1 MIATVAAT
9 IAALTVEGGLNE
21 LSVVFDELV
30 DINIP
35 ALVSIRIVELLLHL
49 FFEFRCATLLR
60 DLRVGL
66 LKGNAVVAIFVNG
79 AQAEFLVDSFLV
91 LLGKLALG
99 DYLTGR

>member
-9 IAALTVEGGLNE
+9 IAALAVERRLNE

-30 DINIP
+30 DINVT
-35 ALVSIRIVELLLHL
+35 ALVSIRIVELLLQL
-49 FFEFRCATLLR
+49 FFEFRCADLLR

-66 LKGNAVVAIFVNG
+66 LKGNTVVAIFVNG
-79 AQAEFLVDSFLV
+79 AQAKFLVDSFLV

-99 DYLTGR
+99 DCLTGR

>member
-9 IAALTVEGGLNE
+9 IAALTFEGGLNE

-30 DINIP
+30 DINVT
-35 ALVSIRIVELLLHL
+35 ALVSIRIVELLLQL
-49 FFEFRCATLLR
+49 LFEFRCADLLR

-66 LKGNAVVAIFVNG
+66 LKGNTVVAIFVNG
-79 AQAEFLVDSFLV
+79 AQAKFLVDSFLV

-99 DYLTGR
+99 DCLTGR